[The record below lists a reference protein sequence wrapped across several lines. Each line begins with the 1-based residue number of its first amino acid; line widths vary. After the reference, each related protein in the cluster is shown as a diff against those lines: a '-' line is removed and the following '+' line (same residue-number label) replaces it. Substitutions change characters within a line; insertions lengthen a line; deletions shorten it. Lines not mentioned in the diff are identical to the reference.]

1 MSLHRENHQTLWSTQ
16 NGNRRPHRAG
26 LRVPYDV
33 MQGMQQLLSLPFECT
48 CTDCTNQSNSGLSV
62 CLVQWCT
69 HCLFSPQNAQFNSYS
84 VNHTSL
90 GWESHFTPRRP
101 LVMRLLFKAVR
112 IYLNAV
118 EVYSYVGTFRTI
130 TCWRW

>member
-1 MSLHRENHQTLWSTQ
+1 MRTIKHCGRHKMGTVDHTEPDSESLMMLCKECNSCCPFPLSALAPTALINLTV
-16 NGNRRPHRAG
+16 GF
-26 LRVPYDV
+26 PYI
-33 MQGMQQLLSLPFECT
+33 
-48 CTDCTNQSNSGLSV
+48 

-69 HCLFSPQNAQFNSYS
+69 HCQFSPQNAQFNSYS

-90 GWESHFTPRRP
+90 GWESYFTPRRP

-112 IYLNAV
+112 IYLDAV

-130 TCWRW
+130 ICWRW